1 MHLPSLTQQQQQQ
14 QQAEGL
20 QAGGSLPSETHSN
33 PLAGSATLVA
43 AAAAAAAAP
52 ASLCDRRGAVEGLL
66 DVLASLLE
74 VPPTANG
81 PYDLE
86 QVRAMIDMP

>member
-1 MHLPSLTQQQQQQ
+1 M
-14 QQAEGL
+14 QADV
-20 QAGGSLPSETHSN
+20 
-33 PLAGSATLVA
+33 PLATQSHSGV
-43 AAAAAAAAP
+43 AAP
-52 ASLCDRRGAVEGLL
+52 ASAPASASASASSCDASSAVEGLL

-86 QVRAMIDMP
+86 QVRKQRECV